1 MTYTP
6 GPWHVDSSHVRH
18 AINAGEVH
26 IAMANIGSGLTEDE
40 AISNAHLIEAA
51 PELLEALKDF
61 YAFKTKG
68 YDQDVEPYNK
78 ECPVC
83 HSDKPYHNGLCPKY
97 KVDQAIAKAEG
108 KT

>member
-1 MTYTP
+1 MQAP
-6 GPWHVDSSHVRH
+6 ISIDSIGYIMDLLDKLVSLEEQ
-18 AINAGEVH
+18 NA
-26 IAMANIGSGLTEDE
+26 A
-40 AISNAHLIEAA
+40 
-51 PELLEALKDF
+51 LLVALKDF